1 MKKAKA
7 ATQGKETRKKTSARR
22 QGSRKPVDLE
32 LVRKKIT
39 NLVGNEAVGLVQSAI
54 DEADKGHYA
63 AMKYLF
69 EMIGLYPES
78 GQEAESPDGDALA
91 RTLLRRLELLEEPVP
106 EAKVTKETAEAD
118 TKTEAAENHV
128 E

>member
-1 MKKAKA
+1 MKKKA
-7 ATQGKETRKKTSARR
+7 ETQGRQPRKKASSRR
-22 QGSRKPVDLE
+22 KGSQKPVDLE
-32 LVRKKIT
+32 VVREKIT

-69 EMIGLYPES
+69 EMIGLYPE
-78 GQEAESPDGDALA
+78 GGEEAAAPDYDVLA
-91 RTLLRRLELLEEPVP
+91 RTLLRRLELPEETAP
-106 EAKVTKETAEAD
+106 ETGVTKETAEAE
-118 TKTEAAENHV
+118 TKTEAAV

>member
-7 ATQGKETRKKTSARR
+7 ATQSKETRKKRSPRSK
-22 QGSRKPVDLE
+22 GSQKPVDLE

-39 NLVGNEAVGLVQSAI
+39 NLVGSEAVGLVQSAI

-69 EMIGLYPES
+69 EMIGLYPE
-78 GQEAESPDGDALA
+78 GGEGPASPDDDALA
-91 RTLLRRLELLEEPVP
+91 RTLLRRLELAEETAP
-106 EAKVTKETAEAD
+106 ETRVTKDTAEAE
-118 TKTEAAENHV
+118 TKTEAAV